1 MRKRFVSS
9 ITIASVIFFAVSAGS
24 SFAAETTKTP
34 PPPSSKAANQT
45 NKSEQKPATK
55 GSTTKPSNKPK
66 QPEVESVVGNML
78 QLSATVPPDFD
89 KTILVNFTS
98 TDKENVMARLDKL
111 NGYTYE
117 EDVKPGTYKV
127 DFINVVGEN
136 ATDYNIDSSEKVV
149 VKKGDAVEF
158 KIKLSLKPTT
168 KTKTEEELSSNEEPT
183 EESIERML
191 NRTDS
196 GGNQNTSTDRGVQSS
211 TDNALNEAAS
221 VKPTEKPQRQKF
233 TIEPQTLKIIIG
245 ITIIALLALM
255 VFLYKQ
261 ISYKHDY
268 YDC

>member
-9 ITIASVIFFAVSAGS
+9 IAIASVIFFAVSASS
-24 SFAAETTKTP
+24 SFAAEATKT

-45 NKSEQKPATK
+45 QKSEQKPATN

-66 QPEVESVVGNML
+66 QPVAESAVGNML
-78 QLSATVPPDFD
+78 QISATVPPEFD
-89 KTILVNFTS
+89 KTILINFTS

-158 KIKLSLKPTT
+158 KIKLSLKPTA
-168 KTKTEEELSSNEEPT
+168 KTEEELSSNEEPT
-183 EESIERML
+183 EASIERML
-191 NRTDS
+191 NGTDS
-196 GGNQNTSTDRGVQSS
+196 SGNQNTITDRGVQSS
-211 TDNALNEAAS
+211 TDNALSEAAS

-233 TIEPQTLKIIIG
+233 TIQPQTLKIIIG

>member
-9 ITIASVIFFAVSAGS
+9 IAIASVIFFAVSAGS
-24 SFAAETTKTP
+24 SFAAEATKT
-34 PPPSSKAANQT
+34 PPPSSKAASQT
-45 NKSEQKPATK
+45 NKANKADQKPVTT
-55 GSTTKPSNKPK
+55 GSTSKPTK
-66 QPEVESVVGNML
+66 QPEAESAVGNML
-78 QLSATVPPDFD
+78 QISAAVPPEFD

-98 TDKENVMARLDKL
+98 TDNENVMARLDKL

-136 ATDYNIDSSEKVV
+136 ATDYNIDSSEKVI
-149 VKKGDAVEF
+149 VKKGDTVEF
-158 KIKLSLKPTT
+158 KIQLSLKPTA
-168 KTKTEEELSSNEEPT
+168 KPKEELSSNEEPT
-183 EESIERML
+183 EASVERML
-191 NRTDS
+191 NGTDS
-196 GGNQNTSTDRGVQSS
+196 SGNQNAVTDRGVQSS
-211 TDNALNEAAS
+211 ANSALSESAA

-233 TIEPQTLKIIIG
+233 TIQPQTLKIIIG

>member
-9 ITIASVIFFAVSAGS
+9 IAITSVIFFAVSAGS
-24 SFAAETTKTP
+24 CFAAEATKT
-34 PPPSSKAANQT
+34 PPSSKAASQT
-45 NKSEQKPATK
+45 NKAEQKSVTN
-55 GSTTKPSNKPK
+55 GSTTKPSNNPK
-66 QPEVESVVGNML
+66 QPEAESAGGNMF
-78 QLSATVPPDFD
+78 QISAVVPPEFD

-117 EDVKPGTYKV
+117 ADVKSGTYKV

-136 ATDYNIDSSEKVV
+136 ATDYNIKSSEKVI
-149 VKKGDAVEF
+149 VKKGDTVNF
-158 KIKLSLKPTT
+158 KIQLSLKPTV
-168 KTKTEEELSSNEEPT
+168 KPKEELSSNEEPT
-183 EESIERML
+183 ETGLEKML
-191 NRTDS
+191 NGTDS
-196 GGNQNTSTDRGVQSS
+196 SGNQNTITESGVQSS
-211 TDNALNEAAS
+211 TNNALSEVAS